1 MAIKQISIIKK
12 VPLAR
17 VMRSSQFVRGFN
29 EAKKGKPLNYDA
41 YNDTNPQWY
50 YERGRLF
57 GFVFHGALKSGSKVT
72 WPAIEA
78 MEQAIIS
85 GAIF

>member
-1 MAIKQISIIKK
+1 MAIKQIAIIKK

-17 VMRSSQFVRGFN
+17 VMRSAQFVRGFM
-29 EAKKGKPLNYDA
+29 EAKQGKPLQYDA
-41 YNDTNPQWY
+41 YSDTNPQWY

-57 GFVFHGALKSGSKVT
+57 GFMFEGNLKNGSKVT

-78 MEQAIIS
+78 MEQAVIS